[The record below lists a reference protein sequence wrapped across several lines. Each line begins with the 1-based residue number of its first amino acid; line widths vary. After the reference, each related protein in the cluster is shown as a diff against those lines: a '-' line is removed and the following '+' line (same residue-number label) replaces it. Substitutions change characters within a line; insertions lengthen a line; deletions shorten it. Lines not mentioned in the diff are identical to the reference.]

1 MNPARSSDTDTD
13 TPPAS
18 PTTSQ
23 HGERINYVTTQRI
36 RDTARRYFLQQ
47 ADTLEAIV
55 DGTAP
60 SSEATRA
67 RAARLLAQLNDA
79 KARGPGD
86 SLWPSEE

>member
-1 MNPARSSDTDTD
+1 MNPPRSTETHTD

-23 HGERINYVTTQRI
+23 HGERINHVTTQRI
-36 RDTARRYFLQQ
+36 RKTARRYFLQQ

-60 SSEATRA
+60 ASEATQA
-67 RAARLLAQLNDA
+67 SAARLLAQLNDA

-86 SLWPSEE
+86 SLWPSGE